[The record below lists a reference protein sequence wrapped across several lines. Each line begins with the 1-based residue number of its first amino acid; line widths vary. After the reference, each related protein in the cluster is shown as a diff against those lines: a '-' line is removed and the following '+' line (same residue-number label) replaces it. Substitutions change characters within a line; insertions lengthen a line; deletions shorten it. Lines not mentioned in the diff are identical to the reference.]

1 MAATKTEF
9 TATEIKAGLLVLA
22 SLVILVVFIAAIR
35 GCRPQDE
42 NVKRYEAAFT
52 DIGGLNLRA
61 DVRFGGVQVG
71 RVVGIEPDARDRR
84 MILVTAEVGAD
95 VPVNRA
101 SVASIQQVSLTAE
114 KHLEI
119 STGTADAELLEDGDT
134 IPTRVGGNGFF
145 DVPDLSGVTT
155 RLETLLDSVIMLV
168 GAPPSEPGAEGE
180 PAEIVDLSE
189 VLASLR
195 ATLDQSAVTANDLS
209 SVIADNRVEIREVV
223 RRMAELQASATELTT
238 LLAAVVSENR
248 APLAATLANLQ
259 RVSEETSRRLE
270 EVADA
275 LSAALTPLSEL
286 GGNASDLIDEQRP
299 ALAEIVENLRITTEN
314 LRRLSSTLA
323 DQPDAL
329 IRGARPQ
336 GRQNG
341 GR

>member
-1 MAATKTEF
+1 MAASKSEF

-22 SLVILVVFIAAIR
+22 SLAILVVFVAAIR

-42 NVKRYEAAFT
+42 NVSRYGASFT
-52 DIGGLNLRA
+52 DISGLNLRA

-71 RVVGIEPDARDRR
+71 RVVGIEPDATDRR
-84 MILVTAEVGAD
+84 KIVVTAEVGAG

-101 SVASIQQVSLTAE
+101 SVASIKQVSLTAE

-119 STGTADAELLEDGDT
+119 STGDGEAALLEDGDT
-134 IPTRVGGNGFF
+134 IATRDGDGGLF
-145 DVPDLSGVTT
+145 DVPNLEGVTT
-155 RLETLLDSVIMLV
+155 RLETLLDSINMLV
-168 GAPPSEPGAEGE
+168 GVPPSELQPGGAQ
-180 PAEIVDLSE
+180 ADVVNVAD

-195 ATLDQSAVTANDLS
+195 TTLDESTLTARDLRAVLAE
-209 SVIADNRVEIREVV
+209 NRVEIREVV
-223 RRMAELQASATELTT
+223 RRMAELEASATELTT

-270 EVADA
+270 EVAA
-275 LSAALTPLSEL
+275 SLSAALAPLSDL

-299 ALAEIVENLRITTEN
+299 ALAEIVENLRVTTEN

-341 GR
+341 ER

>member
-22 SLVILVVFIAAIR
+22 SLFILVVFVAAIR

-42 NVKRYEAAFT
+42 NVKRYQAAFT

-101 SVASIQQVSLTAE
+101 SVATIKQVSLTAE

-119 STGTADAELLEDGDT
+119 STGDADAELLEDGAT
-134 IPTRVGGNGFF
+134 IPTRTGNGGFF
-145 DVPDLSGVTT
+145 DVPDLNGVTT

-168 GAPPSEPGAEGE
+168 GTTPSEFEDGAEASE
-180 PAEIVDLSE
+180 VVDMAEILST
-189 VLASLR
+189 LR
-195 ATLDQSAVTANDLS
+195 VTLEQSAVAARDLS
-209 SVIADNRVEIREVV
+209 ALIGENRVEIREVV
-223 RRMAELQASATELTT
+223 RRMAELEASATELTT

-270 EVADA
+270 EVANS
-275 LSAALTPLSEL
+275 LSAALTPLSEF
-286 GGNASDLIDEQRP
+286 GANASDLIEEERP
-299 ALAEIVENLRITTEN
+299 ALAEIVENLRVTTEN
-314 LRRLSSTLA
+314 LRQLSSTLA

-329 IRGARPQ
+329 IRGVRPQ

-341 GR
+341 ER

>member
-22 SLVILVVFIAAIR
+22 SLVILLVLIATIR

-42 NVKRYEAAFT
+42 NVKRYQAAFT
-52 DIGGLNLRA
+52 DIGGLNMRA

-71 RVVGIEPDARDRR
+71 RVVRIESDARDRR

-101 SVASIQQVSLTAE
+101 SVASIKQVSLTAE

-119 STGTADAELLEDGDT
+119 STGTADAELLEDGDS
-134 IPTRVGGNGFF
+134 IPTRAGGNGFF
-145 DVPDLSGVTT
+145 DVPDLNGVTT

-168 GAPPSEPGAEGE
+168 GAPPSEPGAEGQ

-195 ATLDQSAVTANDLS
+195 ATLDQSAATANDLS
-209 SVIADNRVEIREVV
+209 SVIAENRVEIREVV
-223 RRMAELQASATELTT
+223 QRMAELEASATELTT

-248 APLAATLANLQ
+248 APLAATIANLQ

-270 EVADA
+270 EVADS
-275 LSAALTPLSEL
+275 LTAALQPLHDL
-286 GGNASDLIDEQRP
+286 GGNASDLLDDQRP
-299 ALAEIVENLRITTEN
+299 DLVEIVDNLRVTTEN
-314 LRRLSSTLA
+314 LRRLSEILA
-323 DQPDAL
+323 DQPSAL

-341 GR
+341 ER